1 MTGEILDQKYIKL
14 RGHCLKEY
22 RSMKQDKLLR
32 SEAIFMNAEYRL
44 ILMTAQRDGI
54 LTNNIISK
62 KKPNKQTTVIN
73 QSFKFNENMKG
84 ITILCPLNFEFV
96 VNVYS

>member
-1 MTGEILDQKYIKL
+1 MTGEILDQKHIKL

-22 RSMKQDKLLR
+22 RSMKQDKQLR

-62 KKPNKQTTVIN
+62 KNQTNHSYKPVFQI
-73 QSFKFNENMKG
+73 Q
-84 ITILCPLNFEFV
+84 
-96 VNVYS
+96 